1 MNNNNII
8 RLKTY
13 TDNLKIIIS
22 LNDKLLQSIFQQNLI
37 NNKLKYLKEQL
48 EFSNELVQKNKTFL
62 DSFSK
67 KHSTKKS
74 SKTYNNEDNIN
85 NQLNKNSINVFEL
98 HLNILN
104 IQIEQ
109 MIKIQHFFQNI
120 KNIQNKTTE
129 ALNKKQNINQ
139 LIKKKKNLENIL
151 KKK

>member
-62 DSFSK
+62 DSF
-67 KHSTKKS
+67 
-74 SKTYNNEDNIN
+74 
-85 NQLNKNSINVFEL
+85 
-98 HLNILN
+98 
-104 IQIEQ
+104 
-109 MIKIQHFFQNI
+109 
-120 KNIQNKTTE
+120 
-129 ALNKKQNINQ
+129 
-139 LIKKKKNLENIL
+139 L
-151 KKK
+151 KKTSY